1 MRHGLMKWRQDE
13 LSQADVLSRQDRL
26 QKSMEAH
33 GIDGV
38 LIYTNHVRSA
48 AVTYLTGFTPYWSD
62 ALLFLPVAGKPLFA
76 TALSKRVGNWIKSTN
91 PTSTIGHS
99 PRPGELVGEHITKL
113 GCKKIGVVEL
123 DHMPGGLIDE
133 ITGVTDVQ
141 LVDASAIFAEVRT
154 VRDGA
159 EIALAKKANQIA
171 SEAFASAPAERSQ
184 VGDVTEAL
192 ELFVRNAGA
201 EECYVAIAPDLQ
213 KDIRLVRTKGQVA
226 LGETFAI
233 RISIAY
239 NGVWIRRTETF
250 ARIAGDGLF
259 TQLALWADGLSETV
273 DPSLAIA
280 SQLATSSRPEGAS
293 ISGWTL
299 EAPRGN
305 RPLQVVATEKNPTEQ
320 SLPYGVLTLRLDTK
334 QGPIVLARP
343 IGLHLSPSTVEGAA

>member
-1 MRHGLMKWRQDE
+1 MRHGLMKWREDE
-13 LSQADVLSRQDRL
+13 LSQADVLSRQYRL
-26 QKSMEAH
+26 QKSMEAD

-91 PTSTIGHS
+91 PTSTIDHS
-99 PRPGELVGEHITKL
+99 PRPGELIGKHMIAL
-113 GCKKIGVVEL
+113 GCKKVGVVEL

-133 ITGVTDVQ
+133 IIGVTDVQ
-141 LVDASAIFAEVRT
+141 LVDASTMFAEART
-154 VRDGA
+154 VRDAA

-171 SEAFASAPAERSQ
+171 TDAFASAPKERLL

-192 ELFVRNAGA
+192 ELYVRNAGA

-213 KDIRLVRTKGQVA
+213 KDTRLARTKGQVE

-233 RISIAY
+233 RLSIAY
-239 NGVWIRRTETF
+239 NGVWIRRTESFLRT
-250 ARIAGDGLF
+250 AGDDNL
-259 TQLALWADGLSETV
+259 TQLARWADGLSETV
-273 DPSLAIA
+273 DPSLAMA
-280 SQLATSSRPEGAS
+280 SQLATSSRPAGAS

-299 EAPRGN
+299 EAPIGN
-305 RPLQVVATEKNPTEQ
+305 RPLQAVATEKNQTEQ
-320 SLPYGVLTLRLDTK
+320 SLPYGVLTIQLDTK
-334 QGPIVLARP
+334 QGSFVLARP
-343 IGLHLSPSTVEGAA
+343 IGLHLSPPTAEGAV

>member
-1 MRHGLMKWRQDE
+1 MRHGLMKWREEE
-13 LSQADVLSRQDRL
+13 LSQADVLSRQNRL
-26 QKSMEAH
+26 QKSMATH
-33 GIDGV
+33 GIDSV

-62 ALLFLPVAGKPLFA
+62 ALLFLPVAGNPLFA

-99 PRPGELVGEHITKL
+99 PRPGELIGEHMVAL
-113 GCKKIGVVEL
+113 GCNKIGVVEL
-123 DHMPGGLIDE
+123 DHMPGGLIEE

-141 LVDASAIFAEVRT
+141 LVDASAMFAEVRT
-154 VRDGA
+154 VRDAA

-171 SEAFASAPAERSQ
+171 SDAFASAPTERSH

-192 ELFVRNAGA
+192 ELYVRNAGA

-213 KDIRLVRTKGQVA
+213 KDTRLARTKGQVA
-226 LGETFAI
+226 LGENFAI
-233 RISIAY
+233 RLSIAY

-250 ARIAGDGLF
+250 ARGASDSLL
-259 TQLALWADGLSETV
+259 TQLVLWADGLSEAV

-305 RPLQVVATEKNPTEQ
+305 RPLQAVATEKNQTEQ

-334 QGPIVLARP
+334 QGPVVLTRP
-343 IGLHLSPSTVEGAA
+343 IGLHLSPLTNKGAV